1 MFCGVKKILSILLAL
16 AVLLAPLEFAVAH
29 DMSQMNA
36 GNEMAM
42 QHHDDQPMD
51 HAMADS
57 VKQECGGQSVCNDC
71 VYCSPALSISVE
83 IILDKLDTVLPE
95 ALFISHYSID
105 LPVEFRPP
113 RQL

>member
-1 MFCGVKKILSILLAL
+1 MIWLVKL

-29 DMSQMNA
+29 DVSQTST

-57 VKQECGGQSVCNDC
+57 TDKECAGQSVCNDC